1 MAEDWAID
9 VRKYVPNAD
18 SKVIDAIVRYCGI
31 SLHNRDSSLV
41 SFTEPEELN
50 RVRENYLKKKLGLT
64 HSNAELDSAIAGVG
78 ERMAGDR
85 TKNRVTVYYL
95 LAEHFGKLSV
105 FGGTDVAGGIGKATL
120 AAGALG
126 AGAAA
131 ASVASAATD
140 ASATVA
146 DFGDR
151 AHRTED
157 RPPPAAPV
165 YAARSAAAAAPAASG
180 GMARWLPWLL
190 GLAALALLAWFFLGR
205 QPATTPV
212 AEVRPTAPA
221 VVAPPVQSVPA
232 PTVATTPVAPAT
244 TAGAPATAAPA
255 ATPPAVVVGLPA
267 AVHFSLGSAAV
278 GGDDSRLIDQAAAA
292 IRREDLRVAITGY
305 TDRTGNLTLN
315 QRLAQQ
321 RAESVRDRLIA
332 AGVPAANIE
341 MVAPAAVENG
351 PAATPD
357 FEARRVEI
365 TRR

>member
-31 SLHNRDSSLV
+31 ALHNRDSSLV

-95 LAEHFGKLSV
+95 LAEHFRKLSV
-105 FGGTDVAGGIGKATL
+105 FGGTDVVGGIGKATL

-151 AHRTED
+151 VHRTED

-165 YAARSAAAAAPAASG
+165 YAARSTAAAAPAASG

-212 AEVRPTAPA
+212 AEVRPAAPA

-232 PTVATTPVAPAT
+232 PTVAAPATVAPAV
-244 TAGAPATAAPA
+244 
-255 ATPPAVVVGLPA
+255 TPPAVVVGLPA

-292 IRREDLRVAITGY
+292 IQREDLRVAITGY

>member
-9 VRKYVPNAD
+9 VRKYVPSAD

-31 SLHNRDSSLV
+31 ALHNRDSSLV

-95 LAEHFGKLSV
+95 LAEHFRKLSV
-105 FGGTDVAGGIGKATL
+105 FGGADVVGGIGKATL

-146 DFGDR
+146 DFRDR

-165 YAARSAAAAAPAASG
+165 YAARSTAAAAPAASG
-180 GMARWLPWLL
+180 GMARMLPWLL

-244 TAGAPATAAPA
+244 AAPA
-255 ATPPAVVVGLPA
+255 VTPPAVVVGLPA

-292 IRREDLRVAITGY
+292 IQREDLRVAITGY